1 MADLAQLLQP
11 LTDVRDGRRTPLVLG
26 LDLTGGATD
35 DPAPPVAQP
44 LGRRRP
50 RLADVIEGVRRGA
63 HDPQVAALIAKVDGR
78 SPGFAKVQEVRDAV
92 RAFRAAGKPTVAWGE
107 SIGEFGPSTVG
118 YYLAAAF
125 EEIVL
130 GPTGTLGLTG
140 ISMRAY
146 FLREAADRL
155 GIETDASARH
165 EYKTAMNMLTE
176 RDFTDAHR
184 EASEHLV
191 ASLSE
196 QVRAGIAEARGLSTE
211 RVAELTARGPL
222 LAAEALEAGLVD
234 RLAYRDE
241 VYAELL
247 GRFGEPRLRY
257 VPR

>member
-1 MADLAQLLQP
+1 MADLAQLLEP
-11 LTDVRDGRRTPLVLG
+11 LTDLRDRRRTPLVLE
-26 LDLTGGATD
+26 LDLTEGVTD
-35 DPAPPVAQP
+35 DPAPPVAQL
-44 LGRRRP
+44 LGRRRQ
-50 RLADVIEGVRRGA
+50 RFADVIEGVRRGA

-191 ASLSE
+191 A
-196 QVRAGIAEARGLSTE
+196 
-211 RVAELTARGPL
+211 
-222 LAAEALEAGLVD
+222 
-234 RLAYRDE
+234 
-241 VYAELL
+241 
-247 GRFGEPRLRY
+247 
-257 VPR
+257 